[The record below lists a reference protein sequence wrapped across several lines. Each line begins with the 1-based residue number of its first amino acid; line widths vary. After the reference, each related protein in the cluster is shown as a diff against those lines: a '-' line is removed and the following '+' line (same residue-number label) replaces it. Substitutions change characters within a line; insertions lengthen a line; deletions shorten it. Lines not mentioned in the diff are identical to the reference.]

1 MTQKAYP
8 DNNAVTY
15 SYDNASRLT
24 QVSDPTGTYQFVFD
38 NMGRLQTTTTNYAF
52 LTGRSFTTGYG
63 YDAGSNRTGFTDPE
77 NGTTTYVYDN
87 LNRLASLA
95 SPLGTFGFAYDA
107 LGRRTS
113 LTRPNAVNTA
123 YGYDPLSRLLSVVH
137 QKAGLTLDGATYT
150 VDAAGN
156 RTSKGDLQAGVTSN
170 YTYDA
175 IYELTKTMQGASTTE
190 MYSFDP
196 VGNRT
201 SSLGVSSY
209 TTNIANELTA
219 TSNATY
225 TYDSNGNTLTKTDG
239 TGTTTYA
246 WDFENR
252 LTSVALPG
260 SGGTVS
266 FKYDPFGRRIYKNS
280 TSGTSVFAYDG
291 DNLVEETSATGGV
304 VSRYTQG
311 PNMDEPLAMTRSGA
325 TSYYHAD
332 GLGSITSLS
341 DSTGASAATNTFDS
355 FGNLTAFTG
364 SVNNPFMY
372 TARELDP
379 ETGLHY
385 YRARYYDPAVG
396 RFLGEDPIGF
406 NGGTDFYSYVSNHS
420 TDLVDPSGL
429 LQVCCRAAHLAP
441 VGWYAA
447 ISLAPPPCHCFL
459 KLSDGGTLGGYHDW
473 SGPGILGGLVLR
485 PNDRTDHDKY
495 AKEGQC
501 TNVPGSSCENDARA
515 KSAFG
520 SAPKR
525 LGGYGFGAND
535 FGTSNDAAVR
545 ILKDAGFGYTLPA
558 CAWGKGTGKIP
569 EGPKSG
575 GGRLWFAR

>member
-1 MTQKAYP
+1 MTDAASNVTTYGYDTENNLVSIKDANNHTTGFAYDSFGRVTQTNFPVGSAESYGYDAVGNLTSKTDRKSQTLSYTYDQGNRLTQKAYP
-8 DNNAVTY
+8 DSSAVTY
-15 SYDNASRLT
+15 SYDLASRLT
-24 QVSDPTGTYQFVFD
+24 QVSDPTGTYQFTFD

-77 NGTTTYVYDN
+77 NGTSSYVYDN

-107 LGRRTS
+107 LSRRTS

-137 QKAGLTLDGATYT
+137 QKAGTTLDGATYT

-156 RTSKGDLQAGVTSN
+156 RTSKGDLLANVTSN

-190 MYSFDP
+190 SYSFDP

-209 TTNIANELTA
+209 TSNTANELTA

-225 TYDSNGNTLTKTDG
+225 TYDNNGNTLTKSDG
-239 TGTTTYA
+239 TGLTSYT

-252 LTSVALPG
+252 LTSVVLPG
-260 SGGTVS
+260 TGGTVS

-280 TSGTSVFAYDG
+280 TSGASVYASDG
-291 DNLVEETSATGGV
+291 NNLIEEVNATGGV
-304 VSRYTQG
+304 VARYTHG
-311 PNMDEPLAMTRSGA
+311 LNIDEPLAMTRSGA

-341 DSTGASAATNTFDS
+341 DSTGASAATYAFDA

-364 SVNNPFMY
+364 SLTNPFMY
-372 TARELDP
+372 TARELDA
-379 ETGLHY
+379 ETGLY
-385 YRARYYDPAVG
+385 FYRARYYDSNTG
-396 RFLGEDPIGF
+396 RFLSEDPIINF
-406 NGGTDFYSYVSNHS
+406 AGGVNFYKYAMNQPIDNS
-420 TDLVDPSGL
+420 DPFGL
-429 LQVCCRAAHLAP
+429 EVHHKDH
-441 VGWYAA
+441 VG
-447 ISLAPPPCHCFL
+447 H
-459 KLSDGGTLGGYHDW
+459 G
-473 SGPGILGGLVLR
+473 VLR
-485 PNDRTDHDKY
+485 QERPYCQWVAAWARHCCDCGY
-495 AKEGQC
+495 QC
-501 TNVPGSSCENDARA
+501 SKPGA
-515 KSAFG
+515 
-520 SAPKR
+520 
-525 LGGYGFGAND
+525 
-535 FGTSNDAAVR
+535 
-545 ILKDAGFGYTLPA
+545 
-558 CAWGKGTGKIP
+558 
-569 EGPKSG
+569 
-575 GGRLWFAR
+575 